1 LFCAFCIAALTITA
15 DNGRYF
21 GVSDSKVHFVK
32 YHGLGNDYLVIDPKV
47 HDIELT
53 PEAIRL
59 ICDRN
64 FGIGSDGILYGPLES
79 DDGQRVRIFN
89 PDGSEA
95 EKSGNG
101 LRIFARYL
109 FEREYVKGK
118 EFTIVTT
125 GGIVRARIE
134 DERANLIRIEMGK
147 MTFLSTEIPVKG
159 QERLVI
165 GEDMEIDGATYKVT
179 CLSIGNP
186 HCVIP
191 VQDVSE
197 AKARELGPLVEN
209 HEMFPNRINVQLL
222 KVIDRANIEI
232 RIWERGA
239 GYTLA
244 SGSSS
249 CAAARAAHR
258 LGLIDERVNVKMP
271 GGNLQVEIREDGQI
285 LMTGPVEGVF
295 EGRFHRDLK
304 EKINA

>member
-1 LFCAFCIAALTITA
+1 MMKA
-15 DNGRYF
+15 
-21 GVSDSKVHFVK
+21 HFRK
-32 YHGLGNDYLVIDPKV
+32 YHGLGNDYLVVDPSV
-47 HDIELT
+47 WDVDMA
-53 PEAIRL
+53 PETIRL
-59 ICDRN
+59 ICDRHY
-64 FGIGSDGILYGPLES
+64 GIGSDGILYGPLES
-79 DDGQRVRIFN
+79 DDGPRVRIFN

-109 FEREYVKGK
+109 FENKLVSGRD
-118 EFTIVTT
+118 FAIVTS

-134 DERANLIRIEMGK
+134 DEHANLIRIEMGGI
-147 MTFLSTEIPVKG
+147 TFLSTEIPVRG
-159 QERLVI
+159 DARQVI
-165 GEDMEIDGATYKVT
+165 DEDLEIDGTTYKVT

-191 VQDVSE
+191 VEDVSE
-197 AKARELGPLVEN
+197 AKARQLGPYVEN
-209 HEMFPNRINVQLL
+209 HETFPNRINMQLL

-249 CAAARAAHR
+249 CAAAGAAHK
-258 LGLIDERVNVKMP
+258 LGLVDHEITVRMP
-271 GGNLQVEIREDGQI
+271 GGNLLVEIGADGQI

-295 EGRFHRDLK
+295 EGRFHGELK
-304 EKINA
+304 DKIHGE

>member
-1 LFCAFCIAALTITA
+1 ME
-15 DNGRYF
+15 
-21 GVSDSKVHFVK
+21 VHFRK
-32 YHGLGNDYLVIDPKV
+32 YHGLGNDYLVIDPNV
-47 HDIELT
+47 HDVGLT

-79 DDGQRVRIFN
+79 DEGPRVSIFN

-109 FEREYVKGK
+109 FKRGYAEGK
-118 EFTIVTT
+118 EFTIVTS
-125 GGIVRARIE
+125 GGIVRAIIQ
-134 DERANLIRIEMGK
+134 DERANLIRIEMGRI
-147 MTFLSTEIPVKG
+147 TFLSTEIPLKG
-159 QERLVI
+159 RERQVI
-165 GEDMEIDGATYKVT
+165 DEELEVAGATYKVT

-191 VQDVSE
+191 IDDVSE
-197 AKARELGPLVEN
+197 SKARELGPHVEN
-209 HEMFPNRINVQLL
+209 HEMFPNRINMQLL
-222 KVIDRANIEI
+222 RVIDRANIEI

-249 CAAARAAHR
+249 CAAAGAAHG
-258 LGLIDERVNVKMP
+258 LGLVDERISVKMP
-271 GGNLQVEIREDGQI
+271 GGSLLVEIDADGQI

-295 EGRFHRDLK
+295 EGRFHRDLEERIHGK
-304 EKINA
+304 